1 MFALAASEAA
11 GWMWERSAGLFD
23 DVWGGGAAAVVE
35 VAGCCAAVVVVE
47 ASEASAGRLLESESR
62 SRSTSPRRVAAG

>member
-1 MFALAASEAA
+1 MFALASDAA
-11 GWMWERSAGLFD
+11 GGIGLFD
-23 DVWGGGAAAVVE
+23 DVWGGGAAAAVVE
-35 VAGCCAAVVVVE
+35 VAGCWATVVVVVE